1 MVNWKKTMLASAG
14 GGSDAWYGKFSFPQN
29 STTDKIYYTSGN
41 NRLITTGYNNG
52 NVILAGFHYKN
63 NNIFMVDIDAEGNL
77 GNVAQFDKSGSGVPE
92 GIMIEAAADNKVFCQ
107 FYKSGAMLYSW
118 NPSTNAMTNYSYSGQ
133 YVFGWRPSSHQGMV
147 SRPDENV
154 VYTPHNR
161 FASIYA
167 IGWNKTFTSFYNT
180 TYSSTEGMPSNYSR
194 TPQTTGTRLPF
205 THCLFKTAP
214 TNNTY
219 ALLNACIVQTNNA
232 AQSRPCVLDH
242 YENSAAARRG
252 YVFRANGAWY
262 NTGEQYYNNHL
273 HNTVMDVT
281 TTSTTK
287 YAIFSQG
294 PVGGGFIARVTYP
307 STLDKVAHLTKT
319 GMSGYP
325 DKYCAFN
332 KTDDCYYMMMTKWN
346 GSYLE
351 VDCLKISSDL
361 TTIDWAL
368 SFNMDGGSGVR
379 YQHALSAENIQ
390 IPADS
395 NGDHLSGFYLE
406 YWVEG
411 DVSGQTGGRASA
423 GVLKVPTDGIA
434 TGTYAMDQ
442 GIYGS
447 HNLVVTDTSSSWSIS
462 DETTNSYMESL
473 TVASNQFP
481 DMVDIPTATRIDY
494 TNTYNALSTTYL

>member
-1 MVNWKKTMLASAG
+1 MLASASG
-14 GGSDAWYGKFSFPQN
+14 GGDAWYGKISFPQN

-41 NRLITTGYNNG
+41 NRLIATGYNNG

-63 NNIFMVDIDAEGNL
+63 NNIFMVDIDADGNL
-77 GNVAQFDKSGSGVPE
+77 GNVAQFDPFGSSVPE
-92 GIMIEAAADNKVFCQ
+92 GIQIEAVADNKVFCQ
-107 FYKSGAMLYSW
+107 FYKSGAWLYSW
-118 NPSTNAMTNYSYSGQ
+118 NPSTNAMTNYNNQGYGV
-133 YVFGWRPSSHQGMV
+133 YGWRPNSHQGMV

-154 VYTPHNR
+154 VYSPHNR
-161 FASIYA
+161 TASTYA
-167 IGWNKTFTSFYNT
+167 IGWNKTFTGFYNT
-180 TYSSTEGMPSNYSR
+180 TYSATEGMPSGYATSGQGYS
-194 TPQTTGTRLPF
+194 TRLPF
-205 THCLFKTAP
+205 THCLFKTAT

-219 ALLNACIVQTNNA
+219 ALLNASIVQTNNA
-232 AQSRPCVLDH
+232 AQSRPSVMDH
-242 YENSAAARRG
+242 YESSAAARKA

-262 NTGEQYYNNHL
+262 TNGEQYYNNHM
-273 HNTVMDVT
+273 HHTVMDVT

-287 YAIFSQG
+287 YAMFSQG
-294 PVGGGFIARVTYP
+294 PVGGAFIARVTYP
-307 STLDKVAHLTKT
+307 ATLDKVAHMTKT

-332 KTDDCYYMMMTKWN
+332 KFDDCYYMMMTKWN
-346 GSYLE
+346 GSYVE

-395 NGDHLSGFYLE
+395 NGDHLSGFFLE

-411 DVSGQTGGRASA
+411 TVSGQTGGRASA

-434 TGTYAMDQ
+434 AGTYAMDQ

-447 HNLVVTDTSSSWSIS
+447 HNLVVTDVSSLWSIS
-462 DETTNSYMESL
+462 DETANSYMENK
-473 TVASNQFP
+473 TVASNQYP
-481 DMVDIPTATRIDY
+481 DMVDVPNNMRVDY
-494 TNTYNALSTTYL
+494 SNTYNFVTTYL